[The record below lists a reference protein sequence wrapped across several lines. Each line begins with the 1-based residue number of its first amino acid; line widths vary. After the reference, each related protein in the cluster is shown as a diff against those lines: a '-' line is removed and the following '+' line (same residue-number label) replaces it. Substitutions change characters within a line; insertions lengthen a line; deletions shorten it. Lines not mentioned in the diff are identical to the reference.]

1 MPAERPALDRLLG
14 SASAGFAEEVWGR
27 APLLVTSD
35 ERAAGDDLSDLFSL
49 AAADE
54 LLAGRGLRT
63 PFLRLAKD
71 GKTLPDKDFTTGG
84 GVGAGISDQIDE
96 DKVRRRFADGATVV
110 LQALHRTWPPVA
122 RLVDGLSAELGHPIQ
137 ANCYLT
143 PPQNQGFGAHYDVH
157 DVFVLQVHGSKEWI
171 VHAPVVEHPL
181 RDQPWAE
188 HRTAVQQRAAEEPL
202 LRLTLR
208 PGDCLYLPRGY
219 LHSARATGGISGH
232 LTLGVHTWTRHHLAD
247 ALADEALRALRELTE
262 ARVSLPLGIEVD
274 DPAAL
279 AADLDA
285 VRQEFQRLLADLP
298 DERIAAALLADAR
311 NAQRPAAVPPFQALA
326 DAEALTDADTLR
338 LRTGLLLR
346 IEEAADGSS
355 LRTRAG
361 RCTVDDAQ
369 VAAVRRLA
377 KSPAGVAELREATGV
392 SRDGLRMLIREGI
405 LERGAEA
412 P

>member
-14 SASAGFAEEVWGR
+14 SASAGFAEEIWGR

-110 LQALHRTWPPVA
+110 LQALHRTWPSVA

-188 HRTAVQQRAAEEPL
+188 HRAAVQQRAAEEPL

-219 LHSARATGGISGH
+219 LHSARAAGGISGH

-247 ALADEALRALRELTE
+247 ALADEVLRALRELTE
-262 ARVSLPLGIEVD
+262 ARASLPLGIEVD

-298 DERIAAALLADAR
+298 GDRIAAALLADAR

-346 IEEAADGSS
+346 IEETADGSS
-355 LRTRAG
+355 LRSRAG